1 MLQIYCPHCQELR
14 AEEEFTCHGEA
25 HIQRPPEPESLSD
38 EAWGDYLFFRKNP
51 KGLHHEMWYH
61 AAGCRR
67 YFNVTRDTVSYLIS
81 ETYPIGGAPRI
92 TASAA
97 EGGAP

>member
-1 MLQIYCPHCQELR
+1 MLQIYCPYCQELR

-25 HIQRPPEPESLSD
+25 HLKRPPDPDSLSD
-38 EAWGDYLFFRKNP
+38 QAWGDYLFFRNNP

-67 YFNVTRDTVSYLIS
+67 YLNVTRHTLSYAIV
-81 ETYPIGGAPRI
+81 ETYPIGAAPRI
-92 TASAA
+92 TAADT
-97 EGGAP
+97 GAP

>member
-1 MLQIYCPHCQELR
+1 MLQIYCPYCQELR
-14 AEEEFTCHGEA
+14 AEEEFACHGEA
-25 HIQRPPEPESLSD
+25 HLTRPADPDSLSD

-67 YFNVTRDTVSYLIS
+67 YLNVTRDTVSYAIV
-81 ETYPIGGAPRI
+81 ETYPIGSAPRI
-92 TASAA
+92 TAA
-97 EGGAP
+97 EAGAP

>member
-1 MLQIYCPHCQELR
+1 MLQIYCPYCQELR
-14 AEEEFTCHGEA
+14 AEEEFACHGEA
-25 HIQRPPEPESLSD
+25 HLQRPADPDSLSD

-67 YFNVTRDTVSYLIS
+67 YLNVTRDTVSYAIV
-81 ETYPIGGAPRI
+81 ETYPIGATPRVTAADAGAP
-92 TASAA
+92 
-97 EGGAP
+97 

>member
-1 MLQIYCPHCQELR
+1 MR
-14 AEEEFTCHGEA
+14 AEEEFACHGEA
-25 HIQRPPEPESLSD
+25 HLTRPADPDSLSD

-67 YFNVTRDTVSYLIS
+67 YLNVTRDTVSYAIV
-81 ETYPIGGAPRI
+81 ETYPIASAPQITAAEAGAP
-92 TASAA
+92 
-97 EGGAP
+97 

>member
-1 MLQIYCPHCQELR
+1 MLQIYCPYCQELR
-14 AEEEFTCHGEA
+14 AEEEFACHGEA
-25 HIQRPPEPESLSD
+25 HLQRPADPDSLSD

-67 YFNVTRDTVSYLIS
+67 YLNVTRDTVSYAIV
-81 ETYPIGGAPRI
+81 ETYPIGEAPQITAADAGAP
-92 TASAA
+92 
-97 EGGAP
+97 

>member
-38 EAWGDYLFFRKNP
+38 EAWGDYLFFRENP

-61 AAGCRR
+61 ASGCRR

-97 EGGAP
+97 DGGAP

>member
-67 YFNVTRDTVSYLIS
+67 YFNVTRDTVSYVIS
-81 ETYPIGGAPRI
+81 ETYPIGGVPRI

-97 EGGAP
+97 DGGAP

>member
-67 YFNVTRDTVSYLIS
+67 YFNVTRDTVSYVIS

-92 TASAA
+92 TASATD
-97 EGGAP
+97 GGAP